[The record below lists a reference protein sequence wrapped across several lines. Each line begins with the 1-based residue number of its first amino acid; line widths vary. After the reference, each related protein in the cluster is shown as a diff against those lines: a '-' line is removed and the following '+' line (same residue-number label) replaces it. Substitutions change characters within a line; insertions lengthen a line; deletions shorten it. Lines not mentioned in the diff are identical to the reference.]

1 MTTQTAVLAAPTG
14 LTLTAKLFTLA
25 APDTVYKTADS
36 VTYRTNATAQAVA
49 AFTGVAAGDYTMIYF
64 SGTRPVAIG
73 YRTFAGT
80 DGETATETPPTVEL
94 DSDAFDI
101 MLQKL
106 GIVRVGTAQA
116 GASGTITL
124 DAGADATTSR
134 YLGCR
139 VSIYSGTGFG
149 QAGRIITAYNGST
162 KVATVTP
169 NWTINP
175 DNTSVFAIQQDSG
188 TNPFAWRNTAPG
200 NVDSNGYLPANLA
213 AINGNT
219 GRVGTFAGWIDATS
233 VPTDLSSVLTAIG
246 NLNNLSALINIYGSP
261 LLEIPDTG
269 STLFAFTVVVRDN
282 EGKLVNLDAAPTI
295 AAANAAGDS
304 RSGNLSSVSNPST
317 GRYTFTYSVANSAAA
332 ESLRITCSGTVSA
345 EARYIEW
352 IGAVVDYDT
361 LTTLNAINTK
371 LGTPVTS
378 VSADIAAVSTKL
390 GSPAGASVSAD
401 IASIKTD
408 TGTTIPGL
416 FTTLTTKIR
425 KFFQLALRKDAAIAT
440 DNATELTEL
449 NASGGSGAG
458 AYSNITDAQEA
469 IRDRGDA
476 AWTTGGGGGGGG
488 ESLMLSTT
496 IATVTSQT
504 VLILTAGTGENDAYN
519 DMLVVITDSD
529 TSTQK
534 ARAIV
539 SDYVGASKTLTLAA
553 APSFTVAAGDTI
565 AIIAVSGRTTE
576 FTGSA
581 LSKLNQVQA
590 SVVMQ
595 EGATAFSSVRPGGK
609 LVLKG
614 GDDYADDIVTTIILP
629 VTDADEVVYDR
640 LTDATTSAIKFA
652 AGRNRQKNLI
662 VGTVTKADVTKAAG
676 VTYVPIQ
683 IARAQLVAST
693 DPTTNRVFNDYKY
706 DIQVT
711 TSGGK
716 VTTPVGGEL
725 EVEFDNAD

>member
-25 APDTVYKTADS
+25 APDTTAFTADS
-36 VTYRTNATAQAVA
+36 VTERTNAKGQYVA
-49 AFTGVAAGDYTMIYF
+49 SFGEASAISGDHTLILF

-80 DGETATETPPTVEL
+80 DNETATETPPTVEL
-94 DSDAFDI
+94 DSS
-101 MLQKL
+101 LE
-106 GIVRVGTAQA
+106 
-116 GASGTITL
+116 
-124 DAGADATTSR
+124 
-134 YLGCR
+134 
-139 VSIYSGTGFG
+139 
-149 QAGRIITAYNGST
+149 
-162 KVATVTP
+162 
-169 NWTINP
+169 
-175 DNTSVFAIQQDSG
+175 
-188 TNPFAWRNTAPG
+188 
-200 NVDSNGYLPANLA
+200 
-213 AINGNT
+213 
-219 GRVGTFAGWIDATS
+219 
-233 VPTDLSSVLTAIG
+233 TAIG
-246 NLNNLSALINIYGSP
+246 SAAADAATLVVRLTSGRAANLDNLDVAVSVIQSQITSLNNLSAKANWFGSL
-261 LLEIPDTG
+261 LLEVPDSGTRAYVFE
-269 STLFAFTVVVRDN
+269 LVVKDD
-282 EGKLVNLDAAPTI
+282 EDKLVNLDASPTI
-295 AAANAAGDS
+295 ALVNAAGTD
-304 RSGNLSSVSNPST
+304 RSALITTGIANPST
-317 GRYTFTYSVANSAAA
+317 GRYTITVTVGTGTVN
-332 ESLRITCSGTVSA
+332 ESLKLTASGTVSA
-345 EARYIEW
+345 EARYAVI
-352 IGAVVDYDT
+352 APQVVDYDNAT
-361 LTTLNAINTK
+361 QVALLLTRI
-371 LGTPVTS
+371 GTPSVS
-378 VSADIAAVSTKL
+378 VSADIASVNTKL
-390 GSPAGASVSAD
+390 GTPAGASVSAD

-416 FTTLTTKIR
+416 FTTLTAKIR

-458 AYSNITDAQEA
+458 SYSNITDAQEA

-488 ESLMLSTT
+488 GESLMLSTT

-504 VLILTAGTGENDAYN
+504 VLILTEGTGENDAYN

-534 ARAIV
+534 ARAMV

-581 LSKLNQVQA
+581 LTKLNTIQS

-595 EGATAFSSVRPGGK
+595 TGATGYSVVRPGGK
-609 LVLKG
+609 IVLKA
-614 GDDYADDIVTTIILP
+614 GDDYSDDIITTISLP
-629 VTDADEVVYDR
+629 VTDAGEVVYDR
-640 LTDATTSAIKFA
+640 LTAGDTATIKFA
-652 AGRNRQKNLI
+652 AGRNRQKDLI
-662 VGTVTKADVTKAAG
+662 VGTVAKASVSHTAG
-676 VTYVPIQ
+676 LTYVPIQ
-683 IARAQLVAST
+683 ITRSQI
-693 DPTTNRVFNDYKY
+693 TTAKVFNDYKY